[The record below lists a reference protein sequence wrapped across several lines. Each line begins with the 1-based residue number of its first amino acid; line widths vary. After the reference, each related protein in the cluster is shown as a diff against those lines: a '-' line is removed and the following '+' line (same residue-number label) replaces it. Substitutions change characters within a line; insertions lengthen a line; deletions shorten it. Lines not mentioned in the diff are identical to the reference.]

1 VAEVGDGGYA
11 EYALGALDEEGV
23 APEFTKDDAK
33 MLKVVRPRR
42 VVDQNIVKE
51 HWHKATKKGA
61 EHVVHESLERGGGV
75 AQPE

>member
-11 EYALGALDEEGV
+11 ECALGALDEEGV

-51 HWHKATKKGA
+51 H
-61 EHVVHESLERGGGV
+61 
-75 AQPE
+75 